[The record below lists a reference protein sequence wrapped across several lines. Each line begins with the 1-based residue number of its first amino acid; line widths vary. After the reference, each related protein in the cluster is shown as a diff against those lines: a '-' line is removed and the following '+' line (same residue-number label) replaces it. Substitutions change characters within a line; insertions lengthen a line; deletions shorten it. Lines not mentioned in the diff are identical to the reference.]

1 MKTVIVVLS
10 ILGLCLGAPVE
21 HDMDRD
27 NEQEIDEG
35 QQFAGS
41 PLDQTDPIT
50 RTILYPVPRAD
61 GFLGNLFMN
70 PFLNPYGSHLYYPQ
84 YPLYSGYPT
93 YPHYPA
99 YSLPPVIIHLPQRN
113 P

>member
-50 RTILYPVPRAD
+50 RTIFYPVPRAD

-99 YSLPPVIIHLPQRN
+99 YSLPPVIISLPQRN
-113 P
+113 A